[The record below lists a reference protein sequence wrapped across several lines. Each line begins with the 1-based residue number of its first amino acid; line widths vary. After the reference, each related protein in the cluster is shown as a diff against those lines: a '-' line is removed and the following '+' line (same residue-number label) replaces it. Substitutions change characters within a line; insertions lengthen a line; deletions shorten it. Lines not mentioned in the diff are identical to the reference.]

1 MAAKRPL
8 RLVNIQLY
16 YGYRIT
22 LICRLTKYPQYN
34 RSHLLKQI
42 KRFDKDVNEE
52 TGRHK
57 FTRNDTTV
65 SVDSSIIREQNK
77 EAGHTSSQGFITM
90 LDSQGNIKEV
100 GFRQG
105 RIYEFV
111 HRGGGA

>member
-1 MAAKRPL
+1 MAK
-8 RLVNIQLY
+8 V
-16 YGYRIT
+16 
-22 LICRLTKYPQYN
+22 YPNDVDTNPNQN
-34 RSHLLKQI
+34 HQ
-42 KRFDKDVNEE
+42 DVNEE

-100 GFRQG
+100 AEDLDVDAFVTTSAFFG
-105 RIYEFV
+105 RPLGSFV
-111 HRGGGA
+111 EDNKNR